1 MSDRHERNFLRWLAD
16 HERGTW
22 REDLRSRYAPWF
34 DGMPWG
40 FEVGDGWRALIEQLT
55 AEVSDIVG
63 GPDVDPKPRVV
74 QVKEKFGEL
83 RYYIRAVPASHA
95 DAIYEAVMRAEAR
108 SRRTCEACG
117 AAGELR
123 QTAGGYLYTSC
134 RAHIQ

>member
-63 GPDVDPKPRVV
+63 GPDVDSKPRVV
-74 QVKEKFGEL
+74 LVKEKVGEL
-83 RYYIRAVPASHA
+83 RYYISAVPASHD
-95 DAIYEAVMRAEAR
+95 DAISEDVMRYVSP
-108 SRRTCEACG
+108 SRRTWRALRWHGRVG
-117 AAGELR
+117 AA
-123 QTAGGYLYTSC
+123 AG
-134 RAHIQ
+134 

>member
-83 RYYIRAVPASHA
+83 RYYRSEEHTSELQSLMRISYAVFCFKKKILT
-95 DAIYEAVMRAEAR
+95 D
-108 SRRTCEACG
+108 
-117 AAGELR
+117 
-123 QTAGGYLYTSC
+123 
-134 RAHIQ
+134 